1 MDLIPTVQTL
11 KRLNVGCGSQAV
23 SSKHWINCDLYPG
36 PNVDEVFDIEGVW
49 PFETSTI
56 GEILGNHVLEHLNQ
70 PIPFFKEA
78 WRVLIHGGRLGL
90 RLPYG
95 PSSAGL
101 SDITH
106 VKSWTPGMF
115 CFLQP
120 GYGEAVFNPQ
130 HNSWKEYFIVESTQ
144 LRINRNLRWLCKF
157 PLRQLGAMR
166 ILNYLWDAYT
176 EILVSLRAVKEV
188 KVVEKF
194 LEISKGNHIPLS
206 RCMYEHELRGEKKSK
221 PGETVRLI
229 NFDLRSTGFDAVE
242 EEKELT

>member
-1 MDLIPTVQTL
+1 
-11 KRLNVGCGSQAV
+11 
-23 SSKHWINCDLYPG
+23 
-36 PNVDEVFDIEGVW
+36 
-49 PFETSTI
+49 
-56 GEILGNHVLEHLNQ
+56 
-70 PIPFFKEA
+70 
-78 WRVLIHGGRLGL
+78 
-90 RLPYG
+90 
-95 PSSAGL
+95 
-101 SDITH
+101 
-106 VKSWTPGMF
+106 MF